1 MSIYPPET
9 DSITVILP
17 TYNESGHI
25 ADLIREVAD
34 AVRSIGIGELEI
46 VVVDDDSP
54 DRTWEIAGASEC
66 TDATVRVIRRL
77 TDHGLTASLAEG
89 IAAAKNDVVVWLDA
103 DFSQHPDYI
112 PQLLKAVADG
122 CDLAVNSRYI
132 AGGGERRT
140 GRGARQQLFL
150 SRCINR
156 LLRLLFSSSFYDYTS
171 GFIAVRRE
179 VLLKYPLR
187 GDYGEYFIDFI
198 CRVLQDGSLRVCEL
212 PYIMQPRRSG
222 VSKTGSN
229 LFDFARRGRKY
240 FSTIIRLCVL
250 ER

>member
-25 ADLIREVAD
+25 ADLIREVAH
-34 AVRSIGIGELEI
+34 AVRLFGACDVEVI
-46 VVVDDDSP
+46 VVDDDSP
-54 DRTWEIAGASEC
+54 DRTWEIAELSLC
-66 TDATVRVIRRL
+66 PDATVRVIRRL
-77 TDHGLTASLAEG
+77 SDHGLTASLAEG

-112 PQLLKAVADG
+112 PQMLTAVADG

-132 AGGGERRT
+132 DGGGERRT
-140 GRGARQQLFL
+140 GSGARQQLFL

-156 LLRLLFSSSFYDYTS
+156 ILRILFSSSFYDYTS
-171 GFIAVRRE
+171 GFIAVRRD
-179 VLLKYPLR
+179 VLLQYPLR

-198 CRVLQDGSLRVCEL
+198 CRVLRDRGLRVCEL

-222 VSKTGSN
+222 ISKTGSN

-240 FSTIIRLCVL
+240 CSTIFRLLVF